1 MQSKHGT
8 VFWLVIPTGIRSRLG
23 KDPKAS
29 DPSRDSNSDHVV
41 IDMTNAR
48 AVGPSASESQDSRT
62 GIPQAQAPSQPGPRP
77 TAIAWKYQSS
87 LSVANPSRV
96 LAARDHGLCAETPSQ
111 TEAHSD
117 RQFEHGSESETVLVG
132 T

>member
-8 VFWLVIPTGIRSRLG
+8 VFWLVIPTGIRSR

-29 DPSRDSNSDHVV
+29 DASRDSNSDHVV
-41 IDMTNAR
+41 IDMIIAR
-48 AVGPSASESQDSRT
+48 AVGPSASESQDSR
-62 GIPQAQAPSQPGPRP
+62 IPQAQAPSQPGPRP

-87 LSVANPSRV
+87 LPVANPSRV
-96 LAARDHGLCAETPSQ
+96 LVARDRGLCAETPSQ
-111 TEAHSD
+111 PEAHSD

-132 T
+132 TW

>member
-8 VFWLVIPTGIRSRLG
+8 VFWLVIPTGIRSR

-29 DPSRDSNSDHVV
+29 DTSRDSNSDHVV
-41 IDMTNAR
+41 IDMLIAR
-48 AVGPSASESQDSRT
+48 AVGPSASESQDSR
-62 GIPQAQAPSQPGPRP
+62 IPQAQAPNQPGPRP

-87 LSVANPSRV
+87 LPVANPSRV
-96 LAARDHGLCAETPSQ
+96 LVARDRALCAETPSQ
-111 TEAHSD
+111 PEAHSD

-132 T
+132 TW